1 MTSQRACPGN
11 RSAFP
16 AASRISLTLWASA
29 MAAASGPE
37 SEILLGAVL
46 TTEEKKRLRK
56 TMEAMWPFHL
66 SEFDLVI
73 NTRLREGNQCG
84 LAWDMVDCK
93 ARMPNIPRTKN
104 EESLR
109 VPINDAA
116 LAALNVVRNWETA
129 GGGCS
134 SRREPVNRSRTD
146 STGSTMR

>member
-116 LAALNVVRNWETA
+116 LAALTLYETGRPQGA
-129 GGGCS
+129 GV
-134 SRREPVNRSRTD
+134 PVGANR
-146 STGSTMR
+146 